1 MKIAISSTENF
12 PGAKIDLRF
21 GRCSYFVI
29 FDTISG
35 STEYIPNPY
44 KENIEGAGQ
53 NSIKFLAAKDVT
65 KVISGEYGI
74 KVKSISDSLKIQLII
89 MPDQSKTVQDI
100 IDFFIKPKNK

>member
-1 MKIAISSTENF
+1 MKIAITSTGNF
-12 PGAKIDLRF
+12 PSANIDLRF

-29 FDTISG
+29 FDTENH
-35 STEYIPNPY
+35 STEYIPNSN

-53 NSIKFLAAKDVT
+53 NSIKFLANKNVK

-100 IDFFIKPKNK
+100 IDYFIKP